1 MPLCRIR
8 DCNCSFLSIF
18 WTVRCNSF
26 TCFFERWFNFNE
38 PNCFGGI
45 ENGILWTFNMYK
57 TIELLL
63 FFPVVYKVTYPFW
76 AGKLVFFV
84 FKIIWLV
91 PGEFLSL
98 DACRRCSK
106 ALRRWIGEIRIR
118 FLSCRLQKLSWDQ
131 KRRLPKGPSPY
142 SIVASNFVFNSP
154 NSFFCFGE
162 MLMNCPLAWPDDL
175 SFFLV
180 ARKGHENIESTN
192 ISACLHGLPKTWN
205 YLVKET
211 KNFCKATVI
220 FNTQRNFIFSH
231 PCCPY
236 SWDLSLKKLFA
247 VGDLFIANF
256 G

>member
-1 MPLCRIR
+1 MLQENHQCICCHILQSCWHQKHILKTVCNRKVFLLPLCRIR

-118 FLSCRLQKLSWDQ
+118 FLSCRLQKLSWD
-131 KRRLPKGPSPY
+131 
-142 SIVASNFVFNSP
+142 
-154 NSFFCFGE
+154 
-162 MLMNCPLAWPDDL
+162 
-175 SFFLV
+175 
-180 ARKGHENIESTN
+180 
-192 ISACLHGLPKTWN
+192 
-205 YLVKET
+205 
-211 KNFCKATVI
+211 
-220 FNTQRNFIFSH
+220 
-231 PCCPY
+231 
-236 SWDLSLKKLFA
+236 
-247 VGDLFIANF
+247 
-256 G
+256 